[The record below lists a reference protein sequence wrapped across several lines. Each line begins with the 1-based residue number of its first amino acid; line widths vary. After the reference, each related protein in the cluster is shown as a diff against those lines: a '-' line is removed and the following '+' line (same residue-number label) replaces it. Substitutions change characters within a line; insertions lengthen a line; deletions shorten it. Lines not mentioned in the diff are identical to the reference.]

1 MNGKRDKILAIL
13 LLLVCSAISQAR
25 IKLVA
30 LPERAAT
37 VIRLD
42 NPRATLIE
50 EERVL
55 TLQEGVNKVDFSWKG
70 VSIDA
75 DSIRLRPIGHPD
87 PPPQLSAKAEA
98 GGAGKVTLLSV
109 SYPPGEAA
117 LVWDISSDSDY
128 AETVRIS
135 YLLSNIDRLITY
147 KAIADKPETY
157 VDLKSFLVL
166 RNFSGEDFDRA
177 RVLLDYGEA
186 FEQGIDHE
194 ETKRMLFLKAD
205 KVPITKVWTFDAAKL
220 PWDPEKLPAPASPDA
235 SRGGGE
241 NRNVGIPVS
250 YRIVNNANSKLGE
263 FALWGGKAR
272 LFQDDGHDS
281 TIFLGE
287 DVTGLVPVGEKMEL
301 YIGDSRDIV
310 VTQRK
315 MTDAQINI
323 RRNNKDKIILYDT
336 DEVITARIE
345 NFKDSPA
352 ILTVIQHIPGQPAA
366 TVRQHGEWDMEK
378 CNMKYKKKDAN
389 TLEFEIELPAR
400 TEEGPAVKELKMHYH
415 RRNVRP

>member
-1 MNGKRDKILAIL
+1 MNSKANKITAIVL
-13 LLLVCSAISQAR
+13 LIFCCPVSQAR

-42 NPRATLIE
+42 NPQATLIE

-55 TLQEGVNKVDFSWKG
+55 TLQKGLNKVDFSWKS
-70 VSIDA
+70 VAIDA
-75 DSIRLRPIGHPD
+75 DSIRLQALDHPD
-87 PPPQLSAKAEA
+87 R
-98 GGAGKVTLLSV
+98 VTLLSV
-109 SYPPGEAA
+109 SYPPDEAA
-117 LVWDISSDSDY
+117 LVWDISSDGDY

-147 KAIADKPETY
+147 KAIADKAETF
-157 VDLKSFLVL
+157 VDLKSYLIL
-166 RNFSGEDFDRA
+166 RNFSGEDFDTA
-177 RVLLDYGEA
+177 KVLLDYGEA
-186 FEQGIDHE
+186 FEQGIDNE
-194 ETKRMLFLKAD
+194 ETKQMLFLEAG
-205 KVPITKVWTFDAAKL
+205 KVPILKVWKFDSEKL
-220 PWDPEKLPAPASPDA
+220 PWDPEQL
-235 SRGGGE
+235 E

-250 YRIVNNANSKLGE
+250 YRIVNNADSGLGK

-272 LFQDDGHDS
+272 LFQDDGHQS

-287 DVTGLVPVGEKMEL
+287 DAAKLVPVGEKMEL

-323 RRNNKDKIILYDT
+323 RRNNKDQIVMYDT
-336 DEVITARIE
+336 DEEIVAKIE
-345 NFKDSPA
+345 NFKDGPA
-352 ILTVIQHIPGQPAA
+352 VLTVIEHIPGQ
-366 TVRQHGEWDMEK
+366 WDMES
-378 CNMKYKKKDAN
+378 CNMEYTKKDAF

-400 TEEGPAVKELKMHYH
+400 TETGPAAKELRMHYH
-415 RRNVRP
+415 RRNVRPGTVTQY

>member
-1 MNGKRDKILAIL
+1 MNAKRVAVIGVLVL
-13 LLLVCSAISQAR
+13 LCVAAGAQAR

-42 NPRATLIE
+42 NPNATLIE

-55 TLQEGVNKVDFSWKG
+55 TLQKGLNKVDFSWKG
-70 VSIDA
+70 VQIDE
-75 DSIRLRPIGHPD
+75 DSIRLESLDHPGD
-87 PPPQLSAKAEA
+87 
-98 GGAGKVTLLSV
+98 VTLLSI

-117 LVWDISSDSDY
+117 LVWEINSTGDF

-147 KAIADKPETY
+147 KAVANKAETF
-157 VDLKSFLVL
+157 VDLKSYLVL
-166 RNFSGEDFDRA
+166 RNFSGEDFEKA

-194 ETKRMLFLKAD
+194 ETKQMLFLSEPN
-205 KVPITKVWTFDAAKL
+205 VPVRKIWTFDAASL
-220 PWDPEKLPAPASPDA
+220 PWDPEQL
-235 SRGGGE
+235 E
-241 NRNVGIPVS
+241 NQNVGIPVS
-250 YRIVNNANSKLGE
+250 YEVTNSDKAGLGK

-272 LFQDDGHDS
+272 LFQQDGHGS

-287 DVTGLVPVGEKMEL
+287 DNASLVPVGEKMEL

-315 MTDAQINI
+315 MRDAQIEI
-323 RRNNKDKIILYDT
+323 RKNNSGGIVLFDT
-336 DEVITARIE
+336 DEIITAKIE

-352 ILTVIQHIPGQPAA
+352 VLTMIQHIPGQ
-366 TVRQHGEWDMEK
+366 WDMEE
-378 CNMKYKKKDAN
+378 CNLKYTKKDAS
-389 TLEFEIELPAR
+389 TLKFEIELPAR
-400 TEEGPAVKELKMHYH
+400 TEKGPAAKELTMHYH

>member
-1 MNGKRDKILAIL
+1 MIAKRAVSMMVLT
-13 LLLVCSAISQAR
+13 LLVAVAAQAR

-42 NPRATLIE
+42 NPNATLIE

-55 TLQEGVNKVDFSWKG
+55 TLQKGLNKVDFSWKG
-70 VSIDA
+70 VQIDE
-75 DSIRLRPIGHPD
+75 DSIRLQVLGHPT
-87 PPPQLSAKAEA
+87 
-98 GGAGKVTLLSV
+98 GVTLLSV

-117 LVWDISSDSDY
+117 LVWEISSGGDF
-128 AETVRIS
+128 AEPVRIS

-147 KAIADKPETY
+147 KAVANKPETL
-157 VDLKSFLVL
+157 VDLKSYLIL
-166 RNFSGEDFDRA
+166 RNFSGEDFAQA

-194 ETKRMLFLKAD
+194 ETKQMLFLTEPN
-205 KVPITKVWTFDAAKL
+205 VPIRKIWTFDAEKL
-220 PWDPEKLPAPASPDA
+220 PWDPEQL
-235 SRGGGE
+235 E
-241 NRNVGIPVS
+241 NKNVGIPVS
-250 YRIVNNANSKLGE
+250 YEVTNSQQNRLGK

-272 LFQDDGHDS
+272 IFQEDGHGS

-287 DVTGLVPVGEKMEL
+287 DNAELVPVGEKMEL

-310 VTQRK
+310 VTQQK
-315 MTDAQINI
+315 MRDAQIDLQKNHSGSVVLF
-323 RRNNKDKIILYDT
+323 NT
-336 DEVITARIE
+336 DEIITAKIE

-352 ILTVIQHIPGQPAA
+352 VLTMIQHIPGQ
-366 TVRQHGEWDMEK
+366 WDMEQ
-378 CNMKYKKKDAN
+378 CNMKYVKKDAF
-389 TLEFEIELPAR
+389 TLKFEIELPAR
-400 TEEGPAVKELKMHYH
+400 TENGPAVKELTMHYH

>member
-1 MNGKRDKILAIL
+1 MNVKRIVLMA
-13 LLLVCSAISQAR
+13 VAVSFCAGAAQAR

-42 NPRATLIE
+42 NPNATLIE

-55 TLQEGVNKVDFSWKG
+55 TLQKGLNKVDFSWKA
-70 VSIDA
+70 VQIDE
-75 DSIRLRPIGHPD
+75 DSIRLQVLGHP
-87 PPPQLSAKAEA
+87 AE
-98 GGAGKVTLLSV
+98 VTLLSV

-117 LVWDISSDSDY
+117 LVWEISSGGDF
-128 AETVRIS
+128 AEPVRIS

-147 KAIADKPETY
+147 KAVANKPETL
-157 VDLKSFLVL
+157 VDLKSYLIL
-166 RNFSGEDFDRA
+166 RNFSGEDFAQA

-186 FEQGIDHE
+186 FEQGINHE
-194 ETKRMLFLKAD
+194 ETKQMLFLTEPN
-205 KVPITKVWTFDAAKL
+205 VPIRKIWTFDAEKL
-220 PWDPEKLPAPASPDA
+220 PWDPEKL
-235 SRGGGE
+235 E
-241 NRNVGIPVS
+241 NKNVGIPVS
-250 YRIVNNANSKLGE
+250 YEVTNSQQNRLGK

-272 LFQDDGHDS
+272 IFQEDGHGS

-287 DVTGLVPVGEKMEL
+287 DNASLVPVGEKMEL

-315 MTDAQINI
+315 MRDAQIDIVKNHAGQI
-323 RRNNKDKIILYDT
+323 VLFNT
-336 DEVITARIE
+336 DEIITAKIE

-352 ILTVIQHIPGQPAA
+352 VLTMIQHIPGQ
-366 TVRQHGEWDMEK
+366 WDMEQCTLDGK
-378 CNMKYKKKDAN
+378 ALSLGAGYTKKDAN
-389 TLEFEIELPAR
+389 TLKFEIELPAR
-400 TEEGPAVKELKMHYH
+400 TQAGPAVKELTMHFH

>member
-1 MNGKRDKILAIL
+1 MNRKRMTLMAVV
-13 LLLVCSAISQAR
+13 LLLVGGGIVQAR

-30 LPERAAT
+30 LPERADT

-42 NPRATLIE
+42 NPRWTLIE

-55 TLQEGVNKVDFSWKG
+55 TLQQGLNKVDFSWKG

-75 DSIRLRPIGHPD
+75 DSIRLRALDHPD
-87 PPPQLSAKAEA
+87 VVK
-98 GGAGKVTLLSV
+98 LLNV

-117 LVWDISSDSDY
+117 LVWEIACDNNY

-135 YLLSNIDRLITY
+135 YLLRNIDRLITY
-147 KAIADKPETY
+147 KAIADKAETV
-157 VDLKSFLVL
+157 VDLTSFLVL

-177 RVLLDYGEA
+177 KVLLDYGEA

-194 ETKRMLFLKAD
+194 MTKQLLFLKKP

-220 PWDPEKLPAPASPDA
+220 PWDPEEL
-235 SRGGGE
+235 E

-250 YRIVNNANSKLGE
+250 YRIVNDAKSGLGE

-272 LFQDDGHDS
+272 LFQDDGQKS

-287 DVTGLVPVGEKMEL
+287 DRTGQVPVGEKTEL

-310 VTQRK
+310 VTQKKMKSEVRNRRK
-315 MTDAQINI
+315 NDDD
-323 RRNNKDKIILYDT
+323 RVILHDLN
-336 DEVITARIE
+336 EVITAKIE

-352 ILTVIQHIPGQPAA
+352 VLTMIEHIS
-366 TVRQHGEWDMEK
+366 GEWVMENCTLDGAK
-378 CNMKYKKKDAN
+378 AKYVRKNAN
-389 TLEFEIELPAR
+389 TLEFEIKLDAR
-400 TEEGPAVKELKMHYH
+400 TEKGPATRNLRMHYI
-415 RRNVRP
+415 RKNIRPGRNR

>member
-1 MNGKRDKILAIL
+1 MAIVL
-13 LLLVCSAISQAR
+13 LLTVCAVSEGR

-55 TLQEGVNKVDFSWKG
+55 TLQKGLNKVDFSWKA

-75 DSIRLRPIGHPD
+75 DSIRLRAIDHPGNV
-87 PPPQLSAKAEA
+87 A
-98 GGAGKVTLLSV
+98 LLNV
-109 SYPPGEAA
+109 SYPPNEAA
-117 LVWDISSDSDY
+117 LVWEISSDGDY
-128 AETVRIS
+128 AEKVRIS

-147 KAIADKPETY
+147 KAIADKAETA
-157 VDLKSFLVL
+157 VGLKSYLVL
-166 RNFSGEDFDRA
+166 RNFSGEDFDKA
-177 RVLLDYGEA
+177 RVLLDYGES

-194 ETKRMLFLKAD
+194 ETKQMLFLKAA
-205 KVPITKVWTFDAAKL
+205 KVPITKIWTFDAAKL
-220 PWDPEKLPAPASPDA
+220 PWDPEQL
-235 SRGGGE
+235 E
-241 NRNVGIPVS
+241 NQNVGIPVS
-250 YRIVNNANSKLGE
+250 YRIVNNSQSGLGE

-272 LFQDDGHDS
+272 IFQDDGHES

-287 DVTGLVPVGEKMEL
+287 DVTTMVPVGEKTEL

-315 MTDAQINI
+315 MDDTQINK
-323 RRNNKDKIILYDT
+323 RYNNDRSPRLVLYDT
-336 DEVITARIE
+336 NEIITAKIE

-352 ILTVIQHIPGQPAA
+352 VLTMIQHIPGQ
-366 TVRQHGEWDMEK
+366 WDMRT
-378 CNMKYKKKDAN
+378 CNMPYKKKNAT
-389 TLEFEIELPAR
+389 TLEFEITLPAR
-400 TEEGPAVKELKMHYH
+400 TGNGPATKELTMHYN
-415 RRNVRP
+415 RRNIRPGLEPRSPIRSRSQVEQIQQLQQQIERVTRQQGTQR

>member
-1 MNGKRDKILAIL
+1 MNDKRSKLMVIV
-13 LLLVCSAISQAR
+13 LLLVCSAISHGR

-42 NPRATLIE
+42 NPQATLIE

-55 TLQEGVNKVDFSWKG
+55 TLQKGLNKVDFSWKS
-70 VSIDA
+70 VAIDA
-75 DSIRLRPIGHPD
+75 DSIRLRALDHPD
-87 PPPQLSAKAEA
+87 
-98 GGAGKVTLLSV
+98 KVTLLSV
-109 SYPPGEAA
+109 SYPPNEAA

-147 KAIADKPETY
+147 KAVADKPETF
-157 VDLKSFLVL
+157 VDLKSYLVL
-166 RNFSGEDFDRA
+166 RNFSGEDFDKA

-186 FEQGIDHE
+186 FEQGIAHE
-194 ETKRMLFLKAD
+194 ETKQMLFLKAP
-205 KVPITKVWTFDAAKL
+205 KVPITKVWKFDAALL
-220 PWDPEKLPAPASPDA
+220 PWDPEQL
-235 SRGGGE
+235 E
-241 NRNVGIPVS
+241 NQNVGIPVS
-250 YRIVNNANSKLGE
+250 YRIVNEAKSNLGE

-272 LFQDDGHDS
+272 LFQDDGHES

-287 DVTGLVPVGEKMEL
+287 DTTGLVPVGEKMEL

-315 MTDAQINI
+315 MQDTRVVTHKNSGG
-323 RRNNKDKIILYDT
+323 NVVLYDT
-336 DEVITARIE
+336 NEQITAKIE

-352 ILTVIQHIPGQPAA
+352 MLTMIQHIPGQ
-366 TVRQHGEWDMEK
+366 WDMES
-378 CNMKYKKKDAN
+378 CNMKYEKKDAN
-389 TLEFEIELPAR
+389 TLEFEIELPTR
-400 TEEGPAVKELKMHYH
+400 TDAGPAVKELKMTYH
-415 RRNVRP
+415 RRHLRPGREPQMPVRR

>member
-1 MNGKRDKILAIL
+1 MNAKRLIL
-13 LLLVCSAISQAR
+13 LTTVALLAATPMAQAR

-42 NPRATLIE
+42 NPNATLIE

-55 TLQEGVNKVDFSWKG
+55 TLQKGLNKVDFSWKG
-70 VSIDA
+70 VLIDE
-75 DSIRLRPIGHPD
+75 DSIRLQVIDHPD
-87 PPPQLSAKAEA
+87 A
-98 GGAGKVTLLSV
+98 VTLLNV

-117 LVWDISSDSDY
+117 LVWEISSGGDY

-135 YLLSNIDRLITY
+135 YLLRNIDRLITY
-147 KAIADKPETY
+147 KAIADKAETQVGLRSY
-157 VDLKSFLVL
+157 LVL
-166 RNFSGEDFDRA
+166 RNFSGEDFDKA

-194 ETKRMLFLKAD
+194 ETKRMLFLKAP
-205 KVPITKVWTFDAAKL
+205 KVPIRKVWTFDAARL
-220 PWDPEKLPAPASPDA
+220 PWDPEKL
-235 SRGGGE
+235 E
-241 NRNVGIPVS
+241 NQNVGIPVS
-250 YRIVNNANSKLGE
+250 YRIVNNDASGLGQ

-272 LFQDDGHDS
+272 IFQDDGHQS

-287 DVTGLVPVGEKMEL
+287 DHAPLVPVGEKVEL

-315 MTDAQINI
+315 MRDSRINL
-323 RRNNKDKIILYDT
+323 RKNNSNRVVLYDT
-336 DEVITARIE
+336 DEIITAKIE

-352 ILTVIQHIPGQPAA
+352 TLTMIQHIEGQ
-366 TVRQHGEWDMEK
+366 WDMES
-378 CNMKYKKKDAN
+378 CNLTYTKKDAS

-400 TEEGPAVKELKMHYH
+400 TDEGPAVVELNMHYH
-415 RRNVRP
+415 RRNVRS

>member
-1 MNGKRDKILAIL
+1 MNSKRVKLIAIV

-42 NPRATLIE
+42 NPQWTLIE

-55 TLQEGVNKVDFSWKG
+55 TLQKGLNKVDFSWKG

-75 DSIRLRPIGHPD
+75 DSIRLRALDHSD
-87 PPPQLSAKAEA
+87 
-98 GGAGKVTLLSV
+98 KVTLLSV
-109 SYPPGEAA
+109 SYPPNEAA

-147 KAIADKPETY
+147 KAVADKAETM
-157 VDLKSFLVL
+157 VDLKSYLVL
-166 RNFSGEDFDRA
+166 RNFSGEDFDKA

-194 ETKRMLFLKAD
+194 ETKRMLFLKAP

-220 PWDPEKLPAPASPDA
+220 PWDPEKL
-235 SRGGGE
+235 E
-241 NRNVGIPVS
+241 NKNVGIPVS
-250 YRIVNNANSKLGE
+250 YRIVNEAKSGLGK

-272 LFQDDGHDS
+272 LFQDDGHES

-287 DVTGLVPVGEKMEL
+287 DVTGLVPVGEKTEL

-315 MTDAQINI
+315 MKDNRINLQK
-323 RRNNKDKIILYDT
+323 NNDEKVVLYDT
-336 DEVITARIE
+336 DEVITAKIE
-345 NFKDSPA
+345 NFKDGPA
-352 ILTVIQHIPGQPAA
+352 VLTMIEQIPGQ
-366 TVRQHGEWDMEK
+366 WDMEK
-378 CNMKYKKKDAN
+378 CTLDKKELKLGVDYKKKDAG
-389 TLEFEIELPAR
+389 TLEFEIKLPAR
-400 TEEGPAVKELKMHYH
+400 TEEGPSVKQLEMHYH

>member
-1 MNGKRDKILAIL
+1 MNDKRNKLTAIV
-13 LLLVCSAISQAR
+13 LLLVCSTISYGR

-37 VIRLD
+37 MIRLD

-55 TLQEGVNKVDFSWKG
+55 TLQKGLNKVDFSWKG

-75 DSIRLRPIGHPD
+75 DSIRLRALDHSD
-87 PPPQLSAKAEA
+87 
-98 GGAGKVTLLSV
+98 KVTLLSV
-109 SYPPGEAA
+109 SYPPNEAA

-147 KAIADKPETY
+147 KAIADKAETY
-157 VDLKSFLVL
+157 VDLKSYLVL
-166 RNFSGEDFDRA
+166 RNFSGEDFDKA

-194 ETKRMLFLKAD
+194 ETKQMLFLKAP
-205 KVPITKVWTFDAAKL
+205 KVPITKIWKFDAAKL
-220 PWDPEKLPAPASPDA
+220 PWDPEKL
-235 SRGGGE
+235 E
-241 NRNVGIPVS
+241 NKNVGIPVS
-250 YRIVNNANSKLGE
+250 YRIVNEANSNLGK

-272 LFQDDGHDS
+272 LFQDDGHES

-287 DVTGLVPVGEKMEL
+287 DMTGLVPVGEKMEL

-315 MTDAQINI
+315 MQDT
-323 RRNNKDKIILYDT
+323 RVVTRKNNRGDIVLYDT
-336 DEVITARIE
+336 NEQITAKIE
-345 NFKDSPA
+345 NFKDSPTM
-352 ILTVIQHIPGQPAA
+352 LTMIQHIPGQ
-366 TVRQHGEWDMEK
+366 WDMES
-378 CNMKYKKKDAN
+378 CNMKYEKKDAN
-389 TLEFEIELPAR
+389 TLEFEIQLPAR
-400 TEEGPAVKELKMHYH
+400 SEAGPAVKELKMTYH
-415 RRNVRP
+415 RRHLRPGKEPQLPVRR

>member
-1 MNGKRDKILAIL
+1 MNCRIIRMSIAAA
-13 LLLVCSAISQAR
+13 LVLFSTAVTHAR

-42 NPRATLIE
+42 NPNATLIE

-55 TLQEGVNKVDFSWKG
+55 TLQQGLNHVDFSWKG
-70 VSIDA
+70 VQIDE
-75 DSIRLRPIGHPD
+75 DSIRLRVLDHPAD
-87 PPPQLSAKAEA
+87 
-98 GGAGKVTLLSV
+98 VTLLSV

-117 LVWDISSDSDY
+117 LVWEISSAGDY

-147 KAIADKPETY
+147 KAVADKAETF
-157 VDLKSFLVL
+157 VDLKSYLVL
-166 RNFSGEDFDRA
+166 RNFSGEDFAQA

-194 ETKRMLFLKAD
+194 ETKQMLFLTEPN
-205 KVPITKVWTFDAAKL
+205 VPIRKIWTWDARKIPPHL
-220 PWDPEKLPAPASPDA
+220 WDPSVV
-235 SRGGGE
+235 E
-241 NRNVGIPVS
+241 NQNVGIPVS
-250 YRIVNNANSKLGE
+250 YEIANDAKSGLGE

-272 LFQDDGHDS
+272 IFQQDGHGS

-287 DVTGLVPVGEKMEL
+287 DNASLVPVGEKMEL
-301 YIGDSRDIV
+301 YVGDSRDIV
-310 VTQRK
+310 VTQHRMHNVK
-315 MTDAQINI
+315 INL
-323 RRNNKDKIILYDT
+323 RRNNSNQVVLLDT
-336 DEVITARIE
+336 DEIITAKIE

-352 ILTVIQHIPGQPAA
+352 VLTMIQQIPGQ
-366 TVRQHGEWDMEK
+366 WDMESCTLDGK
-378 CNMKYKKKDAN
+378 PLTLNNGYTKKDAY
-389 TLEFEIELPAR
+389 TLKFQIELPAR
-400 TEEGPAVKELKMHYH
+400 TEQGPATRELSMHYH